1 METSDFY
8 AVLGHRIQSRR
19 KELGIVTVKLAQKLN
34 ISQQQFNRYKRGVSK
49 ISLHHLIELSELS
62 ELSELLDAP
71 VEWFL
76 SGKAEASEHPH
87 EPHIQMRSN
96 QFRAETVLLNGKQF
110 I

>member
-1 METSDFY
+1 
-8 AVLGHRIQSRR
+8 
-19 KELGIVTVKLAQKLN
+19 N
-34 ISQQQFNRYKRGVSK
+34 ISQQQFNRYERGVSK
-49 ISLHHLIELSELS
+49 ISLHHLIELS

>member
-34 ISQQQFNRYKRGVSK
+34 ISQQQFNRYERGVSK
-49 ISLHHLIELSELS
+49 ISLNHLIELSEL
-62 ELSELLDAP
+62 LYAP

>member
-34 ISQQQFNRYKRGVSK
+34 ISQQQFNRYERGVSK
-49 ISLHHLIELSELS
+49 ISLHHLIELS

>member
-34 ISQQQFNRYKRGVSK
+34 ISQQQFNRYERGVSK

-62 ELSELLDAP
+62 ELLDAP
-71 VEWFL
+71 IEWFL

>member
-1 METSDFY
+1 METYDFY

-34 ISQQQFNRYKRGVSK
+34 ISQQQFNRYERGVSK
-49 ISLHHLIELSELS
+49 ISLHHLIELSEL
-62 ELSELLDAP
+62 LDAS

-76 SGKAEASEHPH
+76 SGRAEASEHPH

>member
-8 AVLGHRIQSRR
+8 AVLDHRIQSRR

-34 ISQQQFNRYKRGVSK
+34 ISQQQFNRYERGVSK
-49 ISLHHLIELSELS
+49 ISLHHLIELSEL
-62 ELSELLDAP
+62 LDAP
-71 VEWFL
+71 IEWFL

>member
-19 KELGIVTVKLAQKLN
+19 KKLGIVTVKLAQKLN
-34 ISQQQFNRYKRGVSK
+34 ISQQQFNRYERGVSK
-49 ISLHHLIELSELS
+49 ISLHHLIELSEL
-62 ELSELLDAP
+62 LDAP
-71 VEWFL
+71 IEWFL

>member
-1 METSDFY
+1 METFDFY

-34 ISQQQFNRYKRGVSK
+34 ISQQQFNRYERGVSK
-49 ISLHHLIELSELS
+49 ISLHHLIELSEL
-62 ELSELLDAP
+62 LDAP
-71 VEWFL
+71 IEWFL

>member
-34 ISQQQFNRYKRGVSK
+34 ISQQQFNRYERGVSK
-49 ISLHHLIELSELS
+49 ISLHHLIELSK
-62 ELSELLDAP
+62 LSELLDAP

>member
-1 METSDFY
+1 VDIMETSDFY

-34 ISQQQFNRYKRGVSK
+34 ISQQQFNRYERGVSK
-49 ISLHHLIELSELS
+49 ISLHHLIELSEL
-62 ELSELLDAP
+62 LDAP
-71 VEWFL
+71 IEWFL

>member
-34 ISQQQFNRYKRGVSK
+34 ISQQQFNRYERGVSK
-49 ISLHHLIELSELS
+49 ISLHHLIELSG
-62 ELSELLDAP
+62 LLDAP

>member
-1 METSDFY
+1 METSGFY

-34 ISQQQFNRYKRGVSK
+34 ISQQQFNRYERGVSK
-49 ISLHHLIELSELS
+49 ISLHHLIELSEL
-62 ELSELLDAP
+62 LDAP
-71 VEWFL
+71 IEWFL

>member
-8 AVLGHRIQSRR
+8 AVLGHRIQSRC

-34 ISQQQFNRYKRGVSK
+34 ISQQQFNRYERGVSK
-49 ISLHHLIELSELS
+49 ISLHHLIELSEL
-62 ELSELLDAP
+62 LDAP
-71 VEWFL
+71 IEWFL

>member
-1 METSDFY
+1 IMETSDFY

-34 ISQQQFNRYKRGVSK
+34 ISQQQFNRYERGVSK
-49 ISLHHLIELSELS
+49 ISLHHLIELSEL
-62 ELSELLDAP
+62 LDAP
-71 VEWFL
+71 IEWFL

>member
-34 ISQQQFNRYKRGVSK
+34 ISQQQFNRYERGVSK
-49 ISLHHLIELSELS
+49 ISLHHLI

-76 SGKAEASEHPH
+76 SGKAEVSEHPH

>member
-1 METSDFY
+1 METESIY
-8 AVLGHRIQSRR
+8 SCVGTRIKEKRKYLGLSVVRLA
-19 KELGIVTVKLAQKLN
+19 EDMGIT
-34 ISQQQFNRYKRGVSK
+34 QQQFNRYERGVSK
-49 ISLHHLIELSELS
+49 ISLHHLIELSEL
-62 ELSELLDAP
+62 LDAP
-71 VEWFL
+71 IEWFL

>member
-34 ISQQQFNRYKRGVSK
+34 ISQQQFNRYERGVSK
-49 ISLHHLIELSELS
+49 INLHHLIELSEL
-62 ELSELLDAP
+62 LDAP
-71 VEWFL
+71 IEWFL

>member
-34 ISQQQFNRYKRGVSK
+34 ISQQQFNRYERGVSK
-49 ISLHHLIELSELS
+49 ISLHHLIELSEL
-62 ELSELLDAP
+62 LDALI
-71 VEWFL
+71 EWFL

>member
-34 ISQQQFNRYKRGVSK
+34 ISQQQFNRYERGVSK

-62 ELSELLDAP
+62 ELLYAP

>member
-34 ISQQQFNRYKRGVSK
+34 ISQQQFNRYERGVSK
-49 ISLHHLIELSELS
+49 ISLHHLIELSEL
-62 ELSELLDAP
+62 LYAP

-76 SGKAEASEHPH
+76 SGKAEASEHLH

>member
-8 AVLGHRIQSRR
+8 SVLGHRIQSRR

-34 ISQQQFNRYKRGVSK
+34 ISQQQFNRYERGVSK
-49 ISLHHLIELSELS
+49 ISLHHLI

>member
-8 AVLGHRIQSRR
+8 AVLGNRIQSRR

-34 ISQQQFNRYKRGVSK
+34 ISQQQFNRYERGVSK

-62 ELSELLDAP
+62 ELPELLDAP

>member
-1 METSDFY
+1 METFDFY

-34 ISQQQFNRYKRGVSK
+34 ISQQQFNRYERSVSK
-49 ISLHHLIELSELS
+49 ISLHHLIELSEL
-62 ELSELLDAP
+62 LDAP
-71 VEWFL
+71 IEWFL

>member
-1 METSDFY
+1 MEASDFY

-34 ISQQQFNRYKRGVSK
+34 ISQQQFNRYERGVSK
-49 ISLHHLIELSELS
+49 ISLHHLIELSEL
-62 ELSELLDAP
+62 LDAP
-71 VEWFL
+71 IEWFL

>member
-34 ISQQQFNRYKRGVSK
+34 ISQQQFNRYERGVSK
-49 ISLHHLIELSELS
+49 ISPHHLIELSEL
-62 ELSELLDAP
+62 LDAP
-71 VEWFL
+71 IEWFL

>member
-1 METSDFY
+1 
-8 AVLGHRIQSRR
+8 
-19 KELGIVTVKLAQKLN
+19 LN
-34 ISQQQFNRYKRGVSK
+34 ISQQQFNRYERGVSK
-49 ISLHHLIELSELS
+49 ISLHHLIELS

>member
-34 ISQQQFNRYKRGVSK
+34 ISQQQFNRYERGVSK
-49 ISLHHLIELSELS
+49 ISLHHLIELSEL
-62 ELSELLDAP
+62 LDAP
-71 VEWFL
+71 IGWFL

>member
-8 AVLGHRIQSRR
+8 AVSGHRIQSRR

-34 ISQQQFNRYKRGVSK
+34 ISQQQFNRYERGVSK
-49 ISLHHLIELSELS
+49 ISLNHLI

-71 VEWFL
+71 IEWFL

>member
-34 ISQQQFNRYKRGVSK
+34 ISQQQFNRYECGVSK
-49 ISLHHLIELSELS
+49 ISLHHLIELSEL
-62 ELSELLDAP
+62 LDAP
-71 VEWFL
+71 IEWFL

>member
-1 METSDFY
+1 
-8 AVLGHRIQSRR
+8 
-19 KELGIVTVKLAQKLN
+19 KLN
-34 ISQQQFNRYKRGVSK
+34 ISQQQFNRYERGVSK
-49 ISLHHLIELSELS
+49 ISLHHLI